1 MPIQK
6 QINSNF
12 HVGVRVTYVENESRP
27 EEGYHLFS
35 YHIKINNKGSI
46 PAQLI
51 SRHWVI
57 TDALGKTEE
66 VRGAGVIGLQPRI
79 LPGQSFEYESVCP
92 LTTAS
97 GTMAGSYQM
106 VDEAGESFEV
116 EIPEFYLIAP
126 SAIH

>member
-1 MPIQK
+1 MPVQK
-6 QINSNF
+6 QMNVQF
-12 HVGVRVTYVENESRP
+12 QVGVQVSFIDAESRP
-27 EEGYHLFS
+27 DESYFLFS
-35 YHIKINNKGSI
+35 YRIKISNNGRI

-57 TDALGKTEE
+57 TDAVGKTEE
-66 VRGAGVIGLQPRI
+66 VRGAGVVGLQPRI

-97 GTMAGSYQM
+97 GSMLGSYQM
-106 VDEAGESFEV
+106 VDEEGASFEV
-116 EIPEFYLIAP
+116 EIPEFYLVAP